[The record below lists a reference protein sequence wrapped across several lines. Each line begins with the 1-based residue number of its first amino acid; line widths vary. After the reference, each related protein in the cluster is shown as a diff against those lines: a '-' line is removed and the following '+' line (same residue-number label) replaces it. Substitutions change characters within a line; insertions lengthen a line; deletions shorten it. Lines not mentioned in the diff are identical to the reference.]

1 MACGGCA
8 ERADAIRKAMLAL
21 ADGRTDDAKAEMQRF
36 KQSASDDLARLRA
49 AARQRLHLTPKK

>member
-8 ERADAIRKAMLAL
+8 ERAEAIRKAMLAI
-21 ADGRTDDAKAEMQRF
+21 AEGRPDDAKAEVQRF

-49 AARQRLHLTPKK
+49 AARQRLRLG